1 MEWLKELLKKLNLAD
16 EVVEK
21 IVGETSSEL
30 AKYFIPKDKYNEL
43 SEAKK
48 NLESLVAERDKQFEE
63 FKKSVGDNEALKSE
77 IERLQAENKSA
88 KEGYE
93 TEIFKTRFNSALDRE
108 LMKLGAKNTRAVRG
122 VLKIN
127 DLKFNTDS
135 DSFENLSEMVEALKN
150 DVGSSFLFKAQNEN
164 LTSHVL
170 ENNQGALDKGVTLS
184 SAISDYFN
192 NL

>member
-1 MEWLKELLKKLNLAD
+1 MEWLKELLKKLNLSD
-16 EVVEK
+16 EVIEK

-43 SEAKK
+43 SETKK
-48 NLESLVAERDKQFEE
+48 NLESLVVERDKQFEE
-63 FKKSVGDNEALKSE
+63 LKKSVGDNEALKSE

-93 TEIFKTRFNSALDRE
+93 AEIFKTRFNSALDRE
-108 LMKLGAKNTRAVRG
+108 LMKLGAKNIGAVRG
-122 VLKIN
+122 VLKVD
-127 DLKFNTDS
+127 DLKFNADS
-135 DSFENLSEMVEALKN
+135 DSFENLSEKVEALKN
-150 DVGSSFLFKAQNEN
+150 DVSSSFLFKAQNEN

-192 NL
+192 NI